1 MSPHGVAAT
10 ASISS
15 PIEEEAIEHTTVPN
29 FDSTL
34 INTSS
39 NKSEPV
45 FALIQRIRKEI
56 QTLIDTPLTYEQFKT
71 PAINFSVVRPLLV
84 KLSKGKQQ
92 PPAALIYALL
102 INRVQFKNEAELD
115 LAFVGVQTARADLC
129 ELLATKLL
137 SAYSSTILLD
147 VLTTNFN
154 PFNAVT
160 LDMFADHEGV
170 GLKLYLDLVY
180 FTDSIEF
187 SDGKGRVRRIE
198 ACRSQRIFECSRAS
212 NFLQS

>member
-15 PIEEEAIEHTTVPN
+15 PIEEEAIEHTIVPN
-29 FDSTL
+29 YDSSV

-39 NKSEPV
+39 NKLEPV
-45 FALIQRIRKEI
+45 FALIQRIRKEL
-56 QTLIDTPLTYEQFKT
+56 QTLIDTPLNYEQFKT
-71 PAINFSVVRPLLV
+71 PAINFSVVRPLLL
-84 KLSKGKQQ
+84 KLSSNSKGKQQ

-137 SAYSSTILLD
+137 SAYSSSELLA

-160 LDMFADHEGV
+160 LDMFADHENV
-170 GLKLYLDLVY
+170 SVALFSSVCSLIVCMLIL
-180 FTDSIEF
+180 SM
-187 SDGKGRVRRIE
+187 SDG
-198 ACRSQRIFECSRAS
+198 
-212 NFLQS
+212 